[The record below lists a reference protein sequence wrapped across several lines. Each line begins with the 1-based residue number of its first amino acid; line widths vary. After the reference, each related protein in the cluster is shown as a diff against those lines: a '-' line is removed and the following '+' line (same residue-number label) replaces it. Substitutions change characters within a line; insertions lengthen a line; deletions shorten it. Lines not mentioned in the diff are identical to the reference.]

1 MPMQTGYAVTIKG
14 FVRVDPSDL
23 DAHAR
28 AIAAVQ
34 AAKDR
39 NVAPLFELMAL
50 EHIDVRP
57 KTRHAPEPKA
67 DIGGFASERG
77 PEGPRE

>member
-14 FVRVDPSDL
+14 FVSIADPSDL
-23 DAHAR
+23 DTHAK
-28 AIAAVQ
+28 ALAAVQ

-39 NVAPLFELMAL
+39 NVAPLFELMAI

-67 DIGGFASERG
+67 DNG

>member
-57 KTRHAPEPKA
+57 RTRHAPEPKA
-67 DIGGFASERG
+67 DIV

>member
-14 FVRVDPSDL
+14 FVSVVDPSDL

-67 DIGGFASERG
+67 DNG